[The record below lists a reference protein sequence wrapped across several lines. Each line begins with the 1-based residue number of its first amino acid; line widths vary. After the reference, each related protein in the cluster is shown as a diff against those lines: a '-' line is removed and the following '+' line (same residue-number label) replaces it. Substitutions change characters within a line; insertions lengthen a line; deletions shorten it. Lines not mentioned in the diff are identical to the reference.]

1 MAENQKDSASEI
13 TADMIQKAFP
23 QIIEAIQEMPT
34 LNELKEIYDKLQIK
48 AGLEDIDVPQ
58 ERVSK
63 LLDYSPCVRNRLTL
77 MRLRKCIK

>member
-48 AGLEDIDVPQ
+48 ASLEDIDVPQ